1 VDKLGDGVYKNSQV
15 FSPFKWPVVGL
26 FLSVSWSSP
35 GGTPITLHFSLVAD
49 GLSTIINKEIAEGRL
64 KVLYISRHV
73 PGISHLLFTH
83 DSLLF
88 VEANAEQAQI
98 VKNILITYERS
109 TIQLISNNKCS
120 VFFGRECSDSNISVV
135 TSCWETEN
143 RSFEEK
149 YLGLPFEGPIRRTR
163 EGGVNGSR

>member
-15 FSPFKWPVVGL
+15 FSPFKWTLFVCLVV
-26 FLSVSWSSP
+26 FAR
-35 GGTPITLHFSLVAD
+35 GTPITLHFSLVAD

-64 KVLYISRHV
+64 KVPYISRHA
-73 PGISHLLFTH
+73 PRISHLLFTH

-120 VFFGRECSDSNISVV
+120 VLFGRECSDSNISMV

-163 EGGVNGSR
+163 EGGVNESR